1 MQRRI
6 FLLTLRAAAAIA
18 ATGFVIAHARIYML
32 RDWRFSVPIPIYTI
46 AAYSLLLIVLWLS
59 TRTLIRQLMTSAAT
73 KRPVSRTNQSTIND
87 SPVETIHRY
96 PLLLTLL
103 VVSAGLIVGAVPYL
117 MRNIGEPIGI
127 STYVV
132 CFGVACILFA
142 IAIHLLTYRV
152 VTKLNGI
159 VIRTTLGTREI
170 ALTEIQEAT
179 VVKTRN
185 GSQIVVLLK
194 NNKVIR
200 FGRALTGFTTLL
212 ESLAAK
218 APGSLA
224 RQGSAS

>member
-18 ATGFVIAHARIYML
+18 ATGFVIAHVRIYLLMH
-32 RDWRFSVPIPIYTI
+32 WHVSVPIPIYTI

-59 TRTLIRQLMTSAAT
+59 TRTLIRELMVNSASE
-73 KRPVSRTNQSTIND
+73 RPVSRTNQSTTND
-87 SPVETIHRY
+87 SPVETMHRY
-96 PLLLTLL
+96 SLPLTLL

-117 MRNIGEPIGI
+117 IRNFGEPIGI
-127 STYVV
+127 SIYVV
-132 CFGVACILFA
+132 CLGAACILFA

-152 VTKLNGI
+152 VTKLNSI

-170 ALTEIQEAT
+170 ALTEIQAAT

-224 RQGSAS
+224 RQRSNS